1 VGAICY
7 VLSGP
12 FFYVGLEYM
21 SRRTRQVLS
30 LDAPN
35 KNVMKATNANAA
47 RGLSGIA
54 NAMNAAARL
63 NAPANL
69 TSVSVIASKK
79 AALTLF
85 PPPDKPKTVAEQ
97 KAEANG
103 VPEVQL
109 EQVDEDV
116 ETSVLLPPYIRGRS
130 RNDLINAWKNIV
142 SGQAFTGSYIE
153 FYGQKWVYADK
164 VSAVFDCDR
173 DIQRSYNGETFM
185 NVFLNKNGWMGG
197 PKRQIFLKSKFSL
210 TDVNSISGWKELQLQ
225 AKGSNDVEPDI
236 LICVPANTRN
246 TGFAVPKPTVFI
258 VEMKIGLGKTDSI
271 PEHHQLCRTKK
282 TIEKWLDDFEKV
294 VANGKNAP
302 YQDWVRPDVKLVFV
316 GWAAQTPDKVVFKVP
331 GAKVGRQT
339 ASSTPTPVPY
349 VNQATSQVL
358 PSYQVIKTNSE
369 GFGKLSGVRAGFV
382 TNIIEELNFK
392 RAAAFYKIFA
402 ELTNNTTPL
411 GRQVTM
417 NRNAWLAQYG
427 SEIGPALRSQVA
439 IKVLMKKKAPSKPPG
454 TIQKLSNAIN
464 KNLAEQRPVNNA
476 IGAMLRNASTYNAAV
491 VPALISQ
498 LKTLGATRN
507 NWLSLRNYMFQNNSK
522 KTSRA
527 TAILKN
533 MTSKSVNNSIIN
545 NVFRNVYNSQSNYN
559 TAKALAKRSAALPSA
574 LAAVKKAGGR
584 R

>member
-1 VGAICY
+1 
-7 VLSGP
+7 
-12 FFYVGLEYM
+12 M